1 MKILWLIILVLG
13 IVIELLSASF
23 FAIWFSAGALVAI
36 ILSYLD
42 IAISYQLIAFILVVI
57 IGTILTR
64 PIFKKLKYN
73 NVQSTKEQLIGKKV
87 IVVDEISEIKPGR
100 IKDNGIFWNA
110 KANQRIKKNEVV
122 VIKEVQGNTVI
133 VEHAKEQNE

>member
-110 KANQRIKKNEVV
+110 KANQQIKKNEVV
-122 VIKEVQGNTVI
+122 IIKEVQGNTVI
-133 VEHAKEQNE
+133 VEQINE